1 MREDA
6 DLHDLVELR
15 ADVLVGREVL
25 LHSSLLSL
33 EVLTRI
39 QIVPLVDCMVVVWID
54 SSSVNFDRGNYVVG
68 HSIAVATVGVLDHG
82 NHSVAVEVS
91 LVRVPVLLLLR
102 NHLIVV
108 IVWHLVL

>member
-25 LHSSLLSL
+25 LHTSLLPL

-39 QIVPLVDCMVVVWID
+39 QIIPLVDSVVVVGVD
-54 SSSVNFDRGNYVVG
+54 SSSVDFN
-68 HSIAVATVGVLDHG
+68 
-82 NHSVAVEVS
+82 
-91 LVRVPVLLLLR
+91 
-102 NHLIVV
+102 
-108 IVWHLVL
+108 